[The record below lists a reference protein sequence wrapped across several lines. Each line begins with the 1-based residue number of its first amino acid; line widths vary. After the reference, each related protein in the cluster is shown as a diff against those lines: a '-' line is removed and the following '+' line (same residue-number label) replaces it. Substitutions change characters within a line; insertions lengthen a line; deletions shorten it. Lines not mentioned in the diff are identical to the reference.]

1 MNKNDS
7 RTNLFIGS
15 LVIAICMYL
24 SFMGFSPFESLEKRI
39 YEIEMRLDTPRNPSE
54 SKVAIVNIDDKSIR
68 KLGKWPWPRHI
79 IAEMIKILKSN
90 GAKFIGIDMIFSEKE
105 QNPGMKEIE
114 KLYSK
119 ILKRETSYAKEKKDT
134 WILAELKEIEKRLDN
149 DKVLSEA
156 VKNSGNIILPV
167 VGEFGKYQTE
177 LVISSESFLN
187 LSVFKNDSINIK
199 DSRSVRELTTPFNEL
214 LKSSHALGHINLSPN
229 KIMMG
234 QVHIPFINYRGHIIP
249 SMPLRLV
256 LDYINK
262 HPDQVVIKGS
272 GIKIGEEIIPTSNGE
287 MFIKFKGGRRSFP
300 YYSFIDILNVK
311 KVPAVFDD
319 KIVLIGFT
327 TKGSAAVST
336 PVDPS
341 MPRIEFMAN
350 VIEDLLSGRFLK
362 RSNMMLYLEI
372 LILVLLG
379 IASSFFQSRFSY
391 LNRTGIT
398 AGLIFL
404 VFLTS
409 ATFFIAFDIWFKSIY
424 ILLSLITIYVVIMGK
439 DFLYIR
445 TTGLSKE
452 AIETNRMLGISL
464 QSQGLLDLAFEKFRK
479 CPLDDQ
485 LRDIIYNLGL
495 DYERKRMVNKA
506 ISIYEYINKK
516 EKAFKDLNERIPKLK
531 KVLSS
536 LPLGAY
542 QGSKEEKIIVS
553 DDLEIKPTVGRYEIL
568 MELGRGAMGTVYKA
582 RDPKINRLL
591 AIKTIRFSDEF
602 EEDQLKEIKE
612 RFFMEAE
619 LAGKLSHPGIVAIHD
634 IGEDYD
640 LTYMAME
647 FLDGDDLEKYCK
659 KGSLLPTRKLLD
671 IIAETADALE
681 YAHNNNVIHRDIKP
695 ANIMLLKIGKVTVT
709 DFGIAK
715 SMSASKTRSGI
726 ILGTPNYMSPE
737 QIMGRHID
745 ARSDIFSLGVVFF
758 QLLTGE
764 LPFTGDNMNSLFYKI
779 TQEKH
784 TSPHTLNPK
793 VIKPCE
799 QILDKALAKN
809 PDHRFQK
816 ASDFSKYL
824 RVLANKIDT
833 LRAQKNK
840 DTK

>member
-149 DKVLSEA
+149 DKVLSET

-319 KIVLIGFT
+319 KIVL
-327 TKGSAAVST
+327 S
-336 PVDPS
+336 
-341 MPRIEFMAN
+341 
-350 VIEDLLSGRFLK
+350 
-362 RSNMMLYLEI
+362 
-372 LILVLLG
+372 LVL
-379 IASSFFQSRFSY
+379 QP
-391 LNRTGIT
+391 
-398 AGLIFL
+398 
-404 VFLTS
+404 
-409 ATFFIAFDIWFKSIY
+409 
-424 ILLSLITIYVVIMGK
+424 
-439 DFLYIR
+439 
-445 TTGLSKE
+445 KE
-452 AIETNRMLGISL
+452 AL
-464 QSQGLLDLAFEKFRK
+464 Q
-479 CPLDDQ
+479 
-485 LRDIIYNLGL
+485 
-495 DYERKRMVNKA
+495 
-506 ISIYEYINKK
+506 
-516 EKAFKDLNERIPKLK
+516 
-531 KVLSS
+531 
-536 LPLGAY
+536 
-542 QGSKEEKIIVS
+542 
-553 DDLEIKPTVGRYEIL
+553 
-568 MELGRGAMGTVYKA
+568 
-582 RDPKINRLL
+582 
-591 AIKTIRFSDEF
+591 
-602 EEDQLKEIKE
+602 
-612 RFFMEAE
+612 
-619 LAGKLSHPGIVAIHD
+619 
-634 IGEDYD
+634 
-640 LTYMAME
+640 
-647 FLDGDDLEKYCK
+647 
-659 KGSLLPTRKLLD
+659 
-671 IIAETADALE
+671 
-681 YAHNNNVIHRDIKP
+681 
-695 ANIMLLKIGKVTVT
+695 
-709 DFGIAK
+709 
-715 SMSASKTRSGI
+715 
-726 ILGTPNYMSPE
+726 
-737 QIMGRHID
+737 
-745 ARSDIFSLGVVFF
+745 
-758 QLLTGE
+758 
-764 LPFTGDNMNSLFYKI
+764 
-779 TQEKH
+779 
-784 TSPHTLNPK
+784 
-793 VIKPCE
+793 
-799 QILDKALAKN
+799 
-809 PDHRFQK
+809 
-816 ASDFSKYL
+816 
-824 RVLANKIDT
+824 
-833 LRAQKNK
+833 
-840 DTK
+840 